1 MGNSVNSYLDF
12 AENDYMFFRQAYD
25 SGNKGS
31 ALAALG
37 QNICERYLKHIVS
50 EYANPEGVA
59 EVDEKRHMLKTH
71 SLNKLMNYISDKM
84 GLEIPLNTEL
94 SMNVIDGF
102 YFSTRYPGNESF
114 IPSIRDIDKANMAV
128 ENTRNFALAI
138 CREMEQEQNL
148 EAEYDEYSDFEFDD
162 ER

>member
-50 EYANPEGVA
+50 EYANPEGIV
-59 EVDEKRHMLKTH
+59 EIDEKRHILKTH
-71 SLNKLMNYISDKM
+71 SLSEPPPLISGEQKSNVGLVHPHLKGFDEPKQVSDTRLLEGLLTVLSFTLFSPGYAVRFPKLSARQRPKPMPI
-84 GLEIPLNTEL
+84 G
-94 SMNVIDGF
+94 
-102 YFSTRYPGNESF
+102 R
-114 IPSIRDIDKANMAV
+114 
-128 ENTRNFALAI
+128 
-138 CREMEQEQNL
+138 
-148 EAEYDEYSDFEFDD
+148 
-162 ER
+162 